1 MRKWLIRIINLIRI
15 VHCENIMVFQLIGL
29 SSVDKNIRDK
39 ALDTA
44 DTFDRLFREN
54 NEIWR

>member
-1 MRKWLIRIINLIRI
+1 MRKWLIRIIHLIRI
-15 VHCENIMVFQLIGL
+15 VHCENITMLQLIGL
-29 SSVDKNIRDK
+29 SSADKHIRDL

-44 DTFDRLFREN
+44 DTFDRIFREN